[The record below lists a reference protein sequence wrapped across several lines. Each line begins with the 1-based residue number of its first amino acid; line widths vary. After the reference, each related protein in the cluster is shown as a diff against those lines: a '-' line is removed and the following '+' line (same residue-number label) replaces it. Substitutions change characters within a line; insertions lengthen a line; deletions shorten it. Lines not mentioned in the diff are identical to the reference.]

1 MEYGLFGEHLPHSFS
16 KIIHEKLGFYK
27 YDLNE
32 QTLEGFKEIV
42 KNKDFKAANVTIPY
56 KETVIPFCDVID
68 EHAQKIGA
76 VNTIVNRNGVIYGYN
91 TDFYG
96 LKLMVLK
103 NQIEINNKKV
113 LILGNGG
120 ASKAAYAVA
129 LDLGAKEIIKSDF
142 KSGDGVV
149 SYDKIAVLH
158 NDAEII
164 INTTP
169 VGMFPNNDACLI
181 NLDDFKNVEGVIDVI
196 YNPINTKLV
205 IDAKKRG
212 IKATGGLY
220 MLVGQAVKAADIFL
234 DRTDIINKL
243 DDIYNELLLE
253 KTNIVLIGM
262 PASGK
267 STISKELANITGR
280 KRVDIDSMIVEKHG
294 VISEIFKNYGEEHFR
309 NLETNAVLEAAKL
322 NGAIIATGGGAILKQ
337 ENVDALKQNGKL
349 YFLDRPLEELIPTDD
364 RPLSSNKEQ
373 ITKVYNERIKIYN
386 SVADEKISVTDDPSF
401 ATNQIINIHK

>member
-32 QTLEGFKEIV
+32 QSLEGFKEIM

-56 KETVIPFCDVID
+56 KETVIPFCDVI
-68 EHAQKIGA
+68 EENAKKIGA
-76 VNTIVNRNGVIYGYN
+76 VNTVVNRDGVIYGYN

-103 NQIEINNKKV
+103 NQIEIKNKKV

-142 KSGDGVV
+142 KSGLGVV
-149 SYDKIAVLH
+149 SYDEIASLH

-169 VGMFPNNDACLI
+169 VGMYPNNDACLI
-181 NLDDFKNVEGVIDVI
+181 DLDNFKNVQGVIDVI

-205 IDAKKRG
+205 IEAKKRG

-234 DRTDIINKL
+234 DRNDIINKL
-243 DDIYNELLLE
+243 DEIYSELLAE

-267 STISKELANITGR
+267 STISKELEKVSGR
-280 KRVDIDSMIVEKHG
+280 KAVDTDSLIVEKHG
-294 VISEIFKNYGEEHFR
+294 VISEIFKKYGEKYFR
-309 NLETNAVLEAAKL
+309 DKETEAVKTASKL
-322 NGAIIATGGGAILKQ
+322 SGVIIATGGGAILSQ

-349 YFLDRPLEELIPTDD
+349 YLLDRPLDELVPTDD
-364 RPLSSNKEQ
+364 RPLSSTKDQ
-373 ITKVYNERIKIYN
+373 ITKVYNERIDLYN
-386 SVADEKISVTDDPSF
+386 SLADEKIRVKKDPLF
-401 ATNQIINIHK
+401 AVKQILEKHK